1 MGRHVEGGTWFDQA
15 LINQSILSV
24 LNGYGLGTDPHA
36 DHGARSLYQQRF
48 FMTDTSSPQTV
59 LTVRV
64 LAYMAF
70 KAPER
75 GEELHGTIWSFMRW

>member
-1 MGRHVEGGTWFDQA
+1 
-15 LINQSILSV
+15 
-24 LNGYGLGTDPHA
+24 
-36 DHGARSLYQQRF
+36 
-48 FMTDTSSPQTV
+48 MTDTSSPQTV

-75 GEELHGTIWSFMRW
+75 GEELYGTIWSFMRW